1 MGEGD
6 AGAGRLNISPD
17 LRARL
22 DHWRERTG
30 HSEEEVI
37 DLALRRLMRNDEEGN
52 AVFLSAPINALVEG
66 IYREN
71 TTVADLRHHGDF
83 GLGTFNDLDG
93 EMVIID
99 GEVWQLRS
107 DGLAYEVSDEAKT
120 PFACVTFYAPDTVEE
135 VEGHFSWP
143 EVDRLILDNIPSQ
156 NMLYAIRLDGVFDFV
171 KTRSV
176 PKQDNYRP
184 LVEVTRDQPTFEFE
198 NVRGTMAGFWTPP
211 FMQSINVPGYH
222 IHFLTEDRQHGGH
235 LIECRMTAATLGVQ
249 HIAKLELGLPVT
261 LDFMTADLTRD
272 TSRDLEEAER

>member
-1 MGEGD
+1 MDSDDGGPC
-6 AGAGRLNISPD
+6 GLKISPD
-17 LRARL
+17 LQLRIE
-22 DHWRERTG
+22 HWRERTG
-30 HSEEEVI
+30 QSEEEIV
-37 DLALRRLMRNDEEGN
+37 DFALRRLMRNDEEGN

-71 TTVADLRHHGDF
+71 TTVAELRHHGDF

-93 EMVIID
+93 EMVIVG
-99 GEVWQLRS
+99 GEIRQLRA
-107 DGLAYEVSDEAKT
+107 DGVAYTVADDAET
-120 PFACVTFYAPDTVEE
+120 PFACVTFYAPDTEEE

-143 EVDRLILDNIPSQ
+143 EVDQLILDNIPSQ
-156 NMLYAIRLDGVFDFV
+156 NMFYAIRLDGVFDYV
-171 KTRSV
+171 KTRAV

-184 LVEVTRDQPTFEFE
+184 LVEVTRNQPTFEFE

-235 LIECRMTAATLGVQ
+235 LIECHMIAATLGIQ

-272 TSRDLEEAER
+272 TSRDLDEAEH